1 MKQIEYLQAEIVRHI
16 RLQVYES
23 VIDLFERYSDDPIKV
38 KEWIVMWYSDLCQS
52 VGELSQET
60 KLRDVN
66 TLSTRAMRAIY
77 SIERINMFEDNL
89 KDLANISVS
98 ELMKLNQVGNNTI
111 NEIQKLLATVGLKL
125 MD

>member
-1 MKQIEYLQAEIVRHI
+1 MKQIEYLQAETVRHI

-38 KEWIVMWYSDLCQS
+38 KECIVMYLCQS

-66 TLSTRAMRAIY
+66 SLSTRAMRAIY